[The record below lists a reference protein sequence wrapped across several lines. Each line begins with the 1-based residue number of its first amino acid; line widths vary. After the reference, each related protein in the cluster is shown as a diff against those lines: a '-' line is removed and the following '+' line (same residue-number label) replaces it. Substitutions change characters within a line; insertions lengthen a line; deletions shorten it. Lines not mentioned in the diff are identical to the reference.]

1 MKYSNLLF
9 ILFVLT
15 LLSLNQNSKV
25 ECSPAPVKFPSIF
38 AGLKNVIA
46 AGASVIVET
55 ILPGFPPPLAGAI
68 VNSLFPNQN
77 DPQAVWNSILVY
89 AQAAIDDK
97 IDNAT
102 YALVQSELVGYSQ
115 LMNEYYLASMSD
127 PDSTPEYLSS
137 VYISCVTQVIRQE
150 QLFKT
155 QQFQA
160 LLLPLFAQFANL
172 YLTLIRDG
180 VNYGNQ
186 LGWSQSVKTRY
197 DSLMKSKI
205 ISYAE
210 YSDSVINTH
219 IKSLDYYE
227 SIRYPP
233 QLWNQISD
241 QLNHFYVSV
250 TAFSYNWKYFDI
262 NTYRNGVSINPVS
275 PIFLSNLAGV
285 FNKQDDCIYSACKK
299 LQRPEVVAGKVSSTR
314 MMSKITPYFVNT
326 YGMVGL
332 FIEYNDGSTKL
343 IGRSSGPN
351 IIPDPTSILRQVP
364 IVSVSVSTDP
374 IHTYGITFT
383 YIDSIQVTLG
393 VVLTSSKAQQF
404 DSSYPG
410 QCVVDIVDPGFEGT
424 DVGFLIGLSIA
435 FDDID
440 YRFPVSPSPI
450 AVSQYYY
457 LDSNGEA
464 RYQYNTGTIMTN
476 KPSLG
481 GNTNGGWRIVINTNG
496 VIIFTI
502 DNGSGFFKATS
513 SSTQILDGNWHHVAV
528 VRRGTSLEI
537 WLDAVKLTT
546 TINGSNLSTKS
557 TNSLLIGSSYYNN
570 ITEPH
575 FIGSI
580 DDITLWNVAIT
591 QTQISNTMNKKIFG
605 NEPGLVGYWPLD
617 NNFNDKSSTTNN
629 GSPYGTVN
637 FIQSSSSSNFGWSFG
652 GYSFKA
658 FQVPWSVIIDP
669 TTAYD
674 IDKKFVY
681 QFKFTNGD
689 RFYYTT
695 NSSFTSSGWVNDG
708 IAFKVYNES
717 NLVIPSTK
725 PVYRYSRTQIPSLG
739 SGVVYGYSTVQNML
753 GWINE
758 GIVWNTT
765 SDSTP
770 SFLSYQDLEYKMIQN
785 VGSQSCLTA
794 PTTSGSSVTLSTCDQ
809 SNLQQFWYL
818 KYDSFGPHLYNP
830 QTMMYMNNQTTTLIG
845 TISIPQNNFN
855 ILNQLTNGQY
865 TIQEYFTSLCLQLNT
880 VSNIVEFKTCDSSNQ
895 NQIWNY
901 PSSVLVESSK
911 SIPLF
916 PGACLD
922 SLGLKCPTTLPEGRS
937 LKTSSLSL
945 TINSNGYLTLKYG
958 SSEVYSLGVTSST
971 GPYSITIQSDG
982 NVVLNGKSGTYTAIG
997 CWNLGGQYLNLLDN
1011 NLYGL
1016 QYGMIVQNKQNKMIW
1031 SKLGYPTSFK
1041 IGLIPG
1047 SFIDHQDSTNNYLG
1061 VNQFITNGRDYLIV
1075 KKTPSGDS
1083 YGAYL
1088 YGQNPNQGSTIL
1100 WRIENPSLFKDDLRM
1115 YVHYNGDTNSFC
1127 FVNSITE
1134 TYMCHI
1140 FGSSNTLKI
1149 QSSQFLQL
1157 PAPGND
1163 HSGDRAIV
1171 LRSSNGPI
1179 TFGYFGISGMEM
1191 NYVQQPSTSYI
1202 YESRFLSLQ
1211 IFEVTYTIKN
1221 LLS

>member
-25 ECSPAPVKFPSIF
+25 ECSPSPVKFPSIF
-38 AGLKNVIA
+38 GGVKNAIA
-46 AGASVIVET
+46 TGASVFVPMI
-55 ILPGFPPPLAGAI
+55 PGSPPPLSGAI

-89 AQAAIDDK
+89 SQAAIDNK

-127 PDSTPEYLSS
+127 QDSTPEYLSS
-137 VYISCVTQVIRQE
+137 VYISCVTQVIRLE

-172 YLTLIRDG
+172 YLSLIRDG

-197 DSLMKSKI
+197 DTLMESKI

-219 IKSLDYYE
+219 IKSLEYYE
-227 SIRYPP
+227 TIRYPP

-262 NTYRNGVSINPVS
+262 NIYRNGVSISPVS
-275 PIFLSNLAGV
+275 HILLSNLAGV

-299 LQRPEVVAGKVSSTR
+299 LQRPEVVAAKVSSTR
-314 MMSKITPYFVNT
+314 MMSKITPYFDNDN
-326 YGMVGL
+326 GMIGL
-332 FIEYNDGSTKL
+332 FIEYSDGSTKL
-343 IGRSSGPN
+343 IGRSSGPYSFSH
-351 IIPDPTSILRQVP
+351 PTTILRQVP
-364 IVSVSVSTDP
+364 IVSVSVSTSP
-374 IHTYGITFT
+374 SHTFGITFT
-383 YIDSIQVTLG
+383 YIDSIQVTIG
-393 VVLTSSKAQQF
+393 FGPNTQQF

-410 QCVVDIVDPGFEGT
+410 QCVVDIVDPGFEGA
-424 DVGFLIGLSIA
+424 DVGYLIGLSIA

-440 YRFPVSPSPI
+440 YRFPVSSSPI

-457 LDSNGEA
+457 LDSNGET
-464 RYQYNTGTIMTN
+464 RYQY
-476 KPSLG
+476 K
-481 GNTNGGWRIVINTNG
+481 
-496 VIIFTI
+496 
-502 DNGSGFFKATS
+502 
-513 SSTQILDGNWHHVAV
+513 
-528 VRRGTSLEI
+528 
-537 WLDAVKLTT
+537 
-546 TINGSNLSTKS
+546 
-557 TNSLLIGSSYYNN
+557 
-570 ITEPH
+570 
-575 FIGSI
+575 
-580 DDITLWNVAIT
+580 
-591 QTQISNTMNKKIFG
+591 
-605 NEPGLVGYWPLD
+605 
-617 NNFNDKSSTTNN
+617 
-629 GSPYGTVN
+629 
-637 FIQSSSSSNFGWSFG
+637 QSSSSWSFG

-658 FQVPWSVIIDP
+658 FQVPYSIIMDP
-669 TTAYD
+669 TTAFVNST
-674 IDKKFVY
+674 DKDRIFVY
-681 QFKFTNGD
+681 RFKFTQSNGD

-695 NSSFTSSGWVNDG
+695 DSSFTSSGWVYDG
-708 IAFKVYNES
+708 IPFKVYSES
-717 NLVIPSTK
+717 NVVIPTI
-725 PVYRYSRTQIPSLG
+725 PVYRYSRTQVPSLG

-753 GWINE
+753 GWTKE
-758 GIVWNTT
+758 GIVWYST

-785 VGSQSCLTA
+785 VGSQKCLTA

-830 QTMMYMNNQTTTLIG
+830 KTKMYLNSQTTTLIG
-845 TISIPQNNFN
+845 TTSIPQNNFN

-865 TIQEYFTSLCLQLNT
+865 TIQEYISSLCLQLNI

-922 SLGLKCPTTLPEGRS
+922 SLGLKCPTTLPEGKT

-945 TINSNGYLTLKYG
+945 TMNSNGYLTLKYG

-971 GPYSITIQSDG
+971 SGPYSITIQSDG
-982 NVVLNGKSGTYTAIG
+982 NVVLNGKSGTYAGIG
-997 CWNLGGQYLNLLDN
+997 CWNLGGQYLNLLDSI
-1011 NLYGL
+1011 YGL
-1016 QYGMIVQNKQNKMIW
+1016 PYGLIVQNNQNKMIW

-1047 SFIDHQDSTNNYLG
+1047 SFIDNQDSTNNYLG
-1061 VNQFITNGRDYLIV
+1061 VNEFITNGRDYLIV
-1075 KKTPSGDS
+1075 KKIAPGNSH
-1083 YGAYL
+1083 GAYL
-1088 YGQNPNQGSTIL
+1088 YGGNPNYGGLTPLWKYEYSNIL
-1100 WRIENPSLFKDDLRM
+1100 QEDLRM
-1115 YVHYNGDTNSFC
+1115 YVHYNGDTNTFC
-1127 FVNSITE
+1127 MVNSITG
-1134 TYMCHI
+1134 TYSCHL
-1140 FGSSNTLKI
+1140 FGKWNTPSI
-1149 QSSQFLQL
+1149 QSSRYLQL
-1157 PAPGND
+1157 PAPGSD
-1163 HSGDRAIV
+1163 QPTDWAIA
-1171 LRSSNGPI
+1171 LRSGTGSL
-1179 TFGYFGISGMEM
+1179 TYGYFGNSKAFG
-1191 NYVQQPSTSYI
+1191 NFALQPNTNTLYQN
-1202 YESRFLSLQ
+1202 RFLSIQINQNKYYIKNMFTNQILQESPANLQ
-1211 IFEVTYTIKN
+1211 ICNHAWSSTGIYQLIYDTTTTCSSNAKTMIDSSGPPNDRSFETGRSII
-1221 LLS
+1221 LLPSMPELVVSDKFYNT